1 MNIIV
6 RNMIKSDIED
16 LSAAFAAQGWPIPS
30 SVFEQ
35 SYAAT
40 LRRLSDVLVAE
51 AGGQPAGYMRIEW
64 FDAGEEASH
73 ALSPEIQEYVVLARF
88 AGTGVADAMIA
99 EAERRVAERTGEI
112 EENALMSVYGGPP
125 PRAPFRGSYVLD
137 GLLMSSMGTFIR
149 AKGAEKP
156 EGGAVISI
164 RKRNRI

>member
-6 RNMIKSDIED
+6 RNIIESDIED
-16 LSAAFAAQGWPIPS
+16 LARVFSAQGWPIPS
-30 SVFEQ
+30 AVFKQ
-35 SYAAT
+35 SYAGM
-40 LRRLSDVLVAE
+40 LGRLSDVLVAE

-64 FDAGEEASH
+64 FDAGEEAGH
-73 ALSPEIQEYVVLARF
+73 ALSPEIQEFVVLGKF
-88 AGTGVADAMIA
+88 AGYGVADAMIA

-137 GLLMSSMGTFIR
+137 GLLVGKGGTFIR
-149 AKGAEKP
+149 SKGGEKA

-164 RKRNRI
+164 RKMNRQ